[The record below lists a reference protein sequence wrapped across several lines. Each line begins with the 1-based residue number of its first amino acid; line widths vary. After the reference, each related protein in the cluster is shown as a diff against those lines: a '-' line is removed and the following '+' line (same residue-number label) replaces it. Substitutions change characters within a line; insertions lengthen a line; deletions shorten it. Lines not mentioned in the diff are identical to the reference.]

1 MFQISYKKYL
11 SIMQKYLNFTNKNLH
26 VRINVTQKMSGVNG
40 IQLFKKVIKQ
50 VWEERKLW
58 HSHIY

>member
-1 MFQISYKKYL
+1 
-11 SIMQKYLNFTNKNLH
+11 MQKYLNFTNKNLH
-26 VRINVTQKMSGVNG
+26 VRINVTQIMLGVNG